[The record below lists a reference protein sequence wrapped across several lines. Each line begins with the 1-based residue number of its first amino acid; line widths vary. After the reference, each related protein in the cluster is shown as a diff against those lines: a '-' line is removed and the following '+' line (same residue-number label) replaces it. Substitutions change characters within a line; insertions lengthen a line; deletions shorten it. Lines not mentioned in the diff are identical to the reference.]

1 MEENLKASRAKD
13 RMRTKLDANRKN
25 QEENKNRQENKTTT
39 ENNTV
44 KNDIQNNLDFL
55 FNNDNSNLT
64 KLNTDLQKLVDEM
77 KQKNNETLN
86 TPAQNT
92 NKKEKKGKK
101 EIIINYYEYIYK

>member
-92 NKKEKKGKK
+92 NKKKKKGKK
-101 EIIINYYEYIYK
+101 R